1 MGTQSAE
8 ADVIVIGGGIAGV
21 AAALRLK
28 DRGLDPLVLEAE
40 SRVGGRMT
48 TDRVNGFVIDRGV
61 TLLGNGFVR
70 MRSLVR
76 RLGLS
81 PLVGKGSFSVGIQD
95 AAGCRGYRSGRFE
108 DLLFDRGISLRA
120 RVACLRFGF
129 DLLRHHR
136 ALVHGRS
143 TLTGSLDGDDARTY
157 FKRIGGEEVF
167 ERIFR
172 PGLNG
177 PVGGSVETSSRVI
190 LMQVI
195 WNLLVRGQWTLT
207 DGVDRIPETIASQV
221 RVLTE
226 ARGLHVEQRAK
237 GVQVEAD
244 VKGKQQTLRARAV
257 IFAIPGQLVPGL
269 CPELP
274 EELRETLARTQ
285 YSRIANAAVALSKPP
300 SVPYAGYAFTPDV
313 VPGAEI
319 EMEHLRAPNRCPEGT
334 GMASVF
340 LWNTPEFPRLDA
352 DDESVKQQASEIVER
367 TFPECRGRV
376 LFVHLVRW
384 NIGIAQFPPGR
395 LREMTA
401 LRKRLAAWNSP
412 FDLCGDYLDGLS
424 SEGALRTGEEAAD
437 RIVTKLREQSVKGDR
452 STQLDGSG
460 CYR

>member
-1 MGTQSAE
+1 
-8 ADVIVIGGGIAGV
+8 
-21 AAALRLK
+21 
-28 DRGLDPLVLEAE
+28 
-40 SRVGGRMT
+40 MT

-95 AAGCRGYRSGRFE
+95 AAGCRGYRGGRFE

-244 VKGKQQTLRARAV
+244 VKGKQQTLRASAV

-319 EMEHLRAPNRCPEGT
+319 EMEHLRAPNRCPKGT
-334 GMASVF
+334 GMASIF
-340 LWNTPEFPRLDA
+340 LWNTPDFPRLDA

>member
-1 MGTQSAE
+1 METQSGD
-8 ADVIVIGGGIAGV
+8 ADVIVIGAGIAGV

-28 DRGLDPLVLEAE
+28 ERGLEPLVLEAE

-143 TLTGSLDGDDARTY
+143 ILTGALDGEDARTY
-157 FKRIGGEEVF
+157 FRRIGGEEVF
-167 ERIFR
+167 ERVFR

-177 PVGGSVETSSRVI
+177 PVGGSVESSSRVI

-195 WNLLVRGQWTLT
+195 WNLLVRGQWTVA
-207 DGVDRIPETIASQV
+207 DGVDRIPETMAS
-221 RVLTE
+221 RVCVVTE
-226 ARGLHVEQRAK
+226 ARVLHVEQLAT
-237 GVQVEAD
+237 GVHVEAEI
-244 VKGKQQTLRARAV
+244 KGKQQTLRARAV
-257 IFAIPGQLVPGL
+257 IFAIPGQLVPEI
-269 CPELP
+269 CPQFP
-274 EELRETLARTQ
+274 AELRKLLCRTQ
-285 YSRIANAAVALSKPP
+285 YSRIANVAVALAKPP
-300 SVPYAGYAFTPDV
+300 NVPYAGYAFTPDV

-319 EMEHLRAPNRCPEGT
+319 ELEHLRAPHRCPEGA
-334 GMASVF
+334 GMAGVF
-340 LWNTPEFPRLDA
+340 LWNTPEFRRLDA
-352 DDESVKQQASEIVER
+352 DDESVKQQAGEIVER
-367 TFPECRGRV
+367 TFPECRSKV

-401 LRKRLAAWNSP
+401 LRKRLAAWDLP

-424 SEGALRTGEEAAD
+424 SEGALCTGEESAD
-437 RIVTKLREQSVKGDR
+437 RMAVKLAK
-452 STQLDGSG
+452 
-460 CYR
+460 

>member
-1 MGTQSAE
+1 MSTHSGD

-21 AAALRLK
+21 SAALRLK
-28 DRGLDPLVLEAE
+28 DRGLQPLVLEAE

-48 TDRVNGFVIDRGV
+48 TDRVKGFVIDRGV

-70 MRSLVR
+70 MRSMVR
-76 RLGLS
+76 RLGLT

-108 DLLFDRGISLRA
+108 DLLFERGFSLRA
-120 RVACLRFGF
+120 RLAGIRFGL
-129 DLLRHHR
+129 DLLRYHR

-143 TLTGSLDGDDARTY
+143 TLSAPLDDQDCQTY
-157 FKRIGGEEVF
+157 FRRIGGEELF
-167 ERIFR
+167 ERIFW

-177 PVGGSVETSSRVI
+177 PMGGSAEKSSRVI

-195 WNLLVRGQWTLT
+195 WNLLVRGQWTLS

-221 RVLTE
+221 QVITQARVLHAEPQSAGVRLE
-226 ARGLHVEQRAK
+226 AEVNGR
-237 GVQVEAD
+237 
-244 VKGKQQTLRARAV
+244 QQTLRARAA
-257 IFAIPGQLVPGL
+257 IFAIPGQLVPAI

-274 EELRETLARTQ
+274 AELRELLSRTQ
-285 YSRIANAAVALSKPP
+285 YSKILNAAVALSKPP
-300 SVPYAGYAFTPDV
+300 NIPYAGYAFTPDV

-334 GMASVF
+334 GMAGVF
-340 LWNTPEFPRLDA
+340 LWNTPEFRRLDA
-352 DDESVKQQASEIVER
+352 DDESVKQQAADIVER

-395 LREMTA
+395 LREMSA
-401 LRKRLAAWNSP
+401 LRKRLAAFELP
-412 FDLCGDYLDGLS
+412 FELCGDYLDGLS

-437 RIVTKLREQSVKGDR
+437 RLADR
-452 STQLDGSG
+452 LAS
-460 CYR
+460 